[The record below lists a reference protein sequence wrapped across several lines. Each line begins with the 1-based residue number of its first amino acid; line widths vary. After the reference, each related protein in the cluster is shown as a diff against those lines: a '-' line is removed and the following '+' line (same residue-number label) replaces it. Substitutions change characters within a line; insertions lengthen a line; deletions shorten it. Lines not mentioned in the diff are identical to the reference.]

1 MLLIVSFL
9 EEETH
14 MNDWVTETNISDF
27 QRKITE
33 EKDPT
38 KRRILEELLAREK
51 MKRLHMDQSQ
61 R

>member
-1 MLLIVSFL
+1 
-9 EEETH
+9 

-61 R
+61 C

>member
-9 EEETH
+9 EEESH
-14 MNDWVTETNISDF
+14 MNDWVMETNISDF

-33 EKDPT
+33 ETDPT